1 MIILY
6 IFLFA
11 INTQPDDDDDEN
23 DATMYI
29 IIKCNVTAQKTSRG
43 CRELDEKKNCN

>member
-11 INTQPDDDDDEN
+11 INTQPDDDDEN

-43 CRELDEKKNCN
+43 RRELDEKKSCN